1 MKFRHIIAALLIC
14 FAAGCFEMN
23 EDIVINKDGSGNYSS
38 KMDMSAMLQM
48 MQTMASDELEKNGV
62 DKSIDTVIK
71 MKDILDSAKDATP
84 EQKRLLKDGS
94 MRLQMNLE
102 QSILKADINFPF
114 KSYED
119 LALLLNG
126 ATTGSMGNIF
136 KRALTHDT
144 AQAVSPGDAEM
155 DQINSIFDVTV
166 NNKQLTRKLNKEKYD
181 AFIQRPEMAQMK
193 ELAANGMEIQYT
205 TTIRLPRPV
214 KKSDNPMIKLS
225 PDKKTVTIK
234 YDMVKLFQS
243 PEQFSY
249 SIEY

>member
-1 MKFRHIIAALLIC
+1 MKLRYIIATLLVC

-23 EDIVINKDGSGNYSS
+23 EDIQINKDGTGNYST

-48 MQTMASDELEKNGV
+48 MQTMASEELEKNGV
-62 DKSIDTVIK
+62 NKSIDTVIQ

-84 EQKRLLKDGS
+84 DQKRLLKDGS

-102 QSILKADINFPF
+102 ESILKADINFPF
-114 KSYED
+114 KSLDD
-119 LALLLNG
+119 LGQLMNG

-136 KRALTHDT
+136 KKALTNDT
-144 AQAVSPGDAEM
+144 AQSMASGDADM
-155 DQINSIFDVTV
+155 DQINSVFDVVV
-166 NNKQLTRKLNKEKYD
+166 NNKQISRKLNKEKYD
-181 AFIQRPEMAQMK
+181 AFIQKPEMAQMK
-193 ELAANGMEIQYT
+193 EMASSGMEILYT

-234 YDMVKLFQS
+234 YDMAKLFQS

-249 SIEY
+249 SLEY